1 MIVDRHTDERICH
14 SQCVCFGEGERGMS
28 WKRKEN
34 QEGMTSSATQN
45 DDDMNSENSDMD
57 VIRFHVVNIE
67 LDRGKPA

>member
-1 MIVDRHTDERICH
+1 MA
-14 SQCVCFGEGERGMS
+14 FGECERGMS

-45 DDDMNSENSDMD
+45 DDDMNSDMD
-57 VIRFHVVNIE
+57 VIRFHIVNTG